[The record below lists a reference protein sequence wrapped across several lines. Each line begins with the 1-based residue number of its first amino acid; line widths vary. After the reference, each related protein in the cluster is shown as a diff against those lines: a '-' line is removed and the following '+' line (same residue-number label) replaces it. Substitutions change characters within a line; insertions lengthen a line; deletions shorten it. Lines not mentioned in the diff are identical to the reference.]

1 MVFAPMASPILMASP
16 VQCSPFVV
24 GRCNKSGRYLA
35 NNESEPKSAPNP
47 PEQKITGPNSLKTLP
62 PLRYSHPTT
71 AFPLRIRL
79 KTSALVI
86 MRPRSVFSQTFS
98 SIWMSAYVMV
108 MPGKRS
114 FPRWVRG
121 CECPPRRASKD
132 KSRSNLSISQSTSAA
147 LFWQSTLAS
156 SGLFAPPFKVS
167 ATKISEL
174 SGMPLAFW
182 VLVPAPLIPLV
193 AFELLPPQ
201 NEDLSSKSVLPPH
214 STTVFPADTP
224 ANPPPT
230 TMTWLAGKTAAIA
243 LCDSLR

>member
-1 MVFAPMASPILMASP
+1 MLSPILIASP

-24 GRCNKSGRYLA
+24 GKCSKSGRYLA
-35 NNESEPKSAPNP
+35 SKESEPKSAPKP
-47 PEQKITGPNSLKTLP
+47 PEQKITGPNSLNTLP
-62 PLRYSHPTT
+62 PLRYSQPTT
-71 AFPLRIRL
+71 ALPLRSKL
-79 KTSALVI
+79 KTSALVM

-98 SIWMSAYVMV
+98 SIWISAYVMV
-108 MPGKRS
+108 IPGKRS

-174 SGMPLAFW
+174 SGMPLAFC
-182 VLVPAPLIPLV
+182 VFVPAPLIPLV
-193 AFELLPPQ
+193 AFELFPPQ
-201 NEDLSSKSVLPPH
+201 NEDLSSNKVLPPH
-214 STTVFPADTP
+214 STTVLPADTP
-224 ANPPPT
+224 AKPPPT
-230 TMTWLAGKTAAIA
+230 TMTWFAGKTAAMIA
-243 LCDSLR
+243 K